1 MDRMRRVLISAVL
14 ALSLAGAAAAQPV
27 YRFTETGIDLL
38 SNCRTERPRVGDR
51 YSWEKLINVV
61 ACKEFI
67 NAVMQ
72 TLDFLQTRRSIGNIY
87 CLPENVAF
95 EQLRL
100 TVVNYA
106 TGHPQDL
113 HKAALVVLGDALLD
127 AFPCR

>member
-38 SNCRTERPRVGDR
+38 SNCRIERPRVGDR

-67 NAVMQ
+67 NAAMQ
-72 TLDFLQTRRSIGNIY
+72 TLDFLQTSRSIGKIY